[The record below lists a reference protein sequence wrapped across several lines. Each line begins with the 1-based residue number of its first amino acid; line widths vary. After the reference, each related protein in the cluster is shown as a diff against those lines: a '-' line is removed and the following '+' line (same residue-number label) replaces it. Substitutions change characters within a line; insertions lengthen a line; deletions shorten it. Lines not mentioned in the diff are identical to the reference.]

1 MEAIETTNEASNS
14 TTEPIIIP
22 AQQLAAIKSTSKE
35 VRKYFWYTLYY
46 CQVGYEVSKLNKL
59 YLTKNK
65 IKQKEKVEGW
75 LLNEIDTKKLNMED
89 NIESFGKDD

>member
-35 VRKYFWYTLYY
+35 VRNGILLP
-46 CQVGYEVSKLNKL
+46 KLNCSD
-59 YLTKNK
+59 
-65 IKQKEKVEGW
+65 
-75 LLNEIDTKKLNMED
+75 LL
-89 NIESFGKDD
+89 

>member
-35 VRKYFWYTLYY
+35 VRKYF
-46 CQVGYEVSKLNKL
+46 
-59 YLTKNK
+59 
-65 IKQKEKVEGW
+65 
-75 LLNEIDTKKLNMED
+75 
-89 NIESFGKDD
+89 

>member
-35 VRKYFWYTLYY
+35 VRNGILLPKLFRPTYFEKN
-46 CQVGYEVSKLNKL
+46 YEFLFNGPVC
-59 YLTKNK
+59 
-65 IKQKEKVEGW
+65 
-75 LLNEIDTKKLNMED
+75 KKMAVWSGPE
-89 NIESFGKDD
+89 EP

>member
-35 VRKYFWYTLYY
+35 VRNGILLPKLFRPTLR
-46 CQVGYEVSKLNKL
+46 
-59 YLTKNK
+59 K
-65 IKQKEKVEGW
+65 ITNFYSMDRSVKRW
-75 LLNEIDTKKLNMED
+75 LSGPVL
-89 NIESFGKDD
+89 